1 MCSEDLMIA
10 KIISSILLCV
20 QISVLI
26 LLWQRNNIR
35 VQDKGF
41 LFLLL
46 IAHPLF
52 WKQSD
57 DCGEEVLIASF
68 FFVLLSVVI
77 WRIAL
82 YRSSVFERLQQE
94 QDTDREEK

>member
-10 KIISSILLCV
+10 KIISSILLCI

-26 LLWQRNNIR
+26 LLWRRNNIR

-41 LFLLL
+41 LCLLL
-46 IAHPLF
+46 IAHPIF

-57 DCGEEVLIASF
+57 DCGEEVLIASIL
-68 FFVLLSVVI
+68 FVLLSVII
-77 WRIAL
+77 WRLAL
-82 YRSSVFERLQQE
+82 YRSSVVERVQHKENGDQE
-94 QDTDREEK
+94 